1 MLICYEIIAC
11 NAYTSHCDT
20 DANSKLD
27 DGKAGADS
35 YINSIFFC
43 AVDLSFYSIF
53 PVFNII

>member
-35 YINSIFFC
+35 CIIYFC